1 MATKTKTEIE
11 TENPFPEH
19 EKLRARQY
27 DASLLSGFLDFLC
40 EQDWEIAEFD
50 DVSDRLFTIRQR
62 PEEIIGLFLG
72 VDPKKL
78 EQEKREMLKQI
89 RAANEH

>member
-1 MATKTKTEIE
+1 MVTKTKTE

-27 DASLLSGFLDFLC
+27 DASLLSGFIDFVS
-40 EQDWEIAEFD
+40 EQGWEIAEWD
-50 DVSDRLFTIRQR
+50 DKSERLFNIRQR

-89 RAANEH
+89 RTANEHR

>member
-1 MATKTKTEIE
+1 MVTKTE
-11 TENPFPEH
+11 TRNPFPEH

-27 DASLLSGFLDFLC
+27 DASLLSSFIDFVS
-40 EQDWEIAEFD
+40 EQGWEIAEWND
-50 DVSDRLFTIRQR
+50 KSERLFNIRQR

-89 RAANEH
+89 RTANEHR